1 MIAIVA
7 SLIFNLKIQ
16 QMQLIHYK
24 EVTNQWQNHFQ
35 TPFWSHTIYKE
46 KGLLARNTL

>member
-1 MIAIVA
+1 MIAIVT

-24 EVTNQWQNHFQ
+24 EVTKAVQNQSQ
-35 TPFWSHTIYKE
+35 TSFWGLIFNNE
-46 KGLLARNTL
+46 KGL